1 MRKTSNNRDDLMRRL
16 HVADQKVTHASDER
30 EAALVALAESHWN
43 FHEIIDDPATDE
55 ADEVAA
61 ANYDDEMLHWTLAA
75 NERYRNAL
83 AKWSR
88 LRDRVN
94 ALEGKTSDVTSGNNV
109 VRLLH

>member
-1 MRKTSNNRDDLMRRL
+1 MRKIETTHNDLLKRL
-16 HVADQKVTHASDER
+16 SAADQKVAHASDER

-43 FHEIIDDPATDE
+43 FHAVLDDPATDA

-83 AKWSR
+83 ATWNKLYER
-88 LRDRVN
+88 MQAMKGEPVPGGDI
-94 ALEGKTSDVTSGNNV
+94 
-109 VRLLH
+109 VRLH